1 MTRPRDQRG
10 RFRSNWV
17 VRGRVIRHVDPA
29 IPEPETHLFVLA
41 DWLEAIWADVKHR
54 IAHV

>member
-41 DWLEAIWADVKHR
+41 DWLEAIWADVKHW